1 MKDRFSFQP
10 TLHAKNISLRPLV
23 DSDYEGL
30 FSCASDRQI
39 WEGHPHPNRYK
50 PSEFVP
56 YFQAAMDSKACLV
69 INDNSSE
76 KIIGSSRF
84 YVLPTTQKDISI
96 GYTFLVRKYWG
107 GKTNYELKKLM
118 LDYAFGYFTTVWF
131 HAGVI
136 NIRSQKAI
144 LKIGATFVK
153 EETLNISSNSES
165 WYCYKMEK
173 EKWLSLQ

>member
-1 MKDRFSFQP
+1 
-10 TLHAKNISLRPLV
+10 
-23 DSDYEGL
+23 
-30 FSCASDRQI
+30 
-39 WEGHPHPNRYK
+39 
-50 PSEFVP
+50 
-56 YFQAAMDSKACLV
+56 
-69 INDNSSE
+69 
-76 KIIGSSRF
+76 
-84 YVLPTTQKDISI
+84 
-96 GYTFLVRKYWG
+96 
-107 GKTNYELKKLM
+107 M